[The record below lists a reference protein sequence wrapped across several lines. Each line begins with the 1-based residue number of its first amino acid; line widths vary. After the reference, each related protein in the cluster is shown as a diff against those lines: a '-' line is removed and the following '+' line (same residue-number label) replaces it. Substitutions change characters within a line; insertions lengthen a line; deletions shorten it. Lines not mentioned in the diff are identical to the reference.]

1 MRRDEYVEYVLNK
14 YGSLLKGVLIRNLY
28 DKADRWEECF
38 DDVLLA
44 VWNNWQRF
52 STIEEKNRAGW
63 LCAIAKY
70 KAIDLLRREQLSR
83 EKIVSIH
90 DEWVASEVERKYC
103 EQQGISPVDNSAQEL
118 DKLLA
123 CLKPEDQDLFYR
135 RYIKEESVEEIMED
149 TGLSKD
155 NVYQR
160 LSRGKKK
167 MKRVWGT
174 ENER

>member
-1 MRRDEYVEYVLNK
+1 MRRDEYVEYVLNE

-52 STIEEKNRAGW
+52 STIKEENRAGW

-90 DEWVASEVERKYC
+90 DDWVASEVERKYC
-103 EQQGISPVDNSAQEL
+103 EEQGISPLDNSTQEL
-118 DKLLA
+118 DKLLS
-123 CLKPEDQDLFYR
+123 CLKLEDRDLFYR
-135 RYIKEESVEEIMED
+135 RYIKEESIEEIMED

-155 NVYQR
+155 NIYQR

-167 MKRVWGT
+167 MKKVWGT
-174 ENER
+174 GNER